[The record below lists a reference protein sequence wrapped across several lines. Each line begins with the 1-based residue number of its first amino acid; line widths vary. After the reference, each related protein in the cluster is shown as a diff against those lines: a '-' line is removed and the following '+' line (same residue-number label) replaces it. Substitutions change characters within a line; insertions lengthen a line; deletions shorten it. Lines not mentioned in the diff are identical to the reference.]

1 MQCLGDEHDATHLA
15 RETLQFMDSDR
26 KDKGGKGR
34 PSFVMF
40 EMGQAHNRW
49 PNSEQGDD
57 PAFELISKLMGRK
70 ADSSPGGGDGEDDED
85 PGTVIMI
92 VGDHGYVRG
101 VGVCV
106 CACVCVCVRV
116 CACVCARA
124 CV

>member
-1 MQCLGDEHDATHLA
+1 
-15 RETLQFMDSDR
+15 MDSDR

-92 VGDHGYVRG
+92 VGDHGYGRWCVY
-101 VGVCV
+101 V

-116 CACVCARA
+116 CVCACVCVCVCASVCARA